1 VSAGLVV
8 ELDLPLLEL
17 PLARLKTDLVECFYG
32 IGDVGLDVHG
42 CVHNAVGSYTEDASQ
57 LKSSSKNLT

>member
-42 CVHNAVGSYTEDASQ
+42 CVHDAVSSYTEDASQ